1 MNAGAACLS
10 GLGKREVGETP
21 QRGLWFALGMSVAA
35 HLLVLAFGRGPQP
48 ELAPPRLLDARLVSE
63 STPERPHDPPP
74 RHPPAETRPVHA
86 APAPHP
92 QRQEALPVPS
102 RMVSDAVSSRPTPAI
117 ATSDSPLPS
126 RSEAPAVAAPPA
138 AAAVSSHAAYTPPSS
153 SASYLDNPKPGYPM
167 IARRRGLQ
175 GRVLLDVRVSA
186 EGLALF
192 VKVKESSG
200 HDVLDE
206 AAVNAVAHWRFAPAR
221 RGGEAVEGTASVP
234 VQFRL
239 NGTEPE

>member
-1 MNAGAACLS
+1 MLVCENIVKRYGAHTALKGVSMEVPAGEIF
-10 GLGKREVGETP
+10 GLLGPNGAGKTTLIRIIT
-21 QRGLWFALGMSVAA
+21 RIT
-35 HLLVLAFGRGPQP
+35 GPD
-48 ELAPPRLLDARLVSE
+48 E
-63 STPERPHDPPP
+63 
-74 RHPPAETRPVHA
+74 
-86 APAPHP
+86 
-92 QRQEALPVPS
+92 
-102 RMVSDAVSSRPTPAI
+102 
-117 ATSDSPLPS
+117 
-126 RSEAPAVAAPPA
+126 
-138 AAAVSSHAAYTPPSS
+138 
-153 SASYLDNPKPGYPM
+153 
-167 IARRRGLQ
+167 

-239 NGTEPE
+239 NGTELE